1 MTANVSGSLTNRA
14 VQRRPAASR
23 SPGLAL
29 GYALIVAAVGLLPAG
44 CGSDETVVN
53 RMVSPQ
59 QEQADL
65 KRALDAGVIS
75 QTEYNEQVR
84 KVVSGR

>member
-1 MTANVSGSLTNRA
+1 ML
-14 VQRRPAASR
+14 
-23 SPGLAL
+23 LL
-29 GYALIVAAVGLLPAG
+29 VAAAILTCSG
-44 CGSDETVVN
+44 CGGSDDAVVN

-75 QTEYNEQVR
+75 QSEYNEQVR
-84 KVVSGR
+84 KLSRR